1 MTQFK
6 HFTEA
11 SFWCLKNCSQA
22 SVAGISPVLSIASA
36 SRPYYKHRSIPQ
48 TFAERVNER
57 REAYPLLPDC
67 GEKLET
73 RTENIGRTQ
82 RDALRQILIFNLAG
96 FRITMETCIWVFSE
110 RFD

>member
-1 MTQFK
+1 MWLVLALCYLLLQLPGLTTN
-6 HFTEA
+6 TE
-11 SFWCLKNCSQA
+11 
-22 SVAGISPVLSIASA
+22 G
-36 SRPYYKHRSIPQ
+36 IPQ

-57 REAYPLLPDC
+57 REVYPRLPDC

-73 RTENIGRTQ
+73 RNKNTGRTQ

-96 FRITMETCIWVFSE
+96 FRITMETRIWVFSK